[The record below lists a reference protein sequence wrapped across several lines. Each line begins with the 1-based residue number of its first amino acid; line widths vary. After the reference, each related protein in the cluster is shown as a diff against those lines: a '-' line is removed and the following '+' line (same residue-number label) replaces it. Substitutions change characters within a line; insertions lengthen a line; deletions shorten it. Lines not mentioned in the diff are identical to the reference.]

1 MPDMK
6 VKFENTDQYISVF
19 PEETKKML
27 EKLRKAIKQAAPKAE
42 EVISYN
48 MPALKFHGILVYYAA
63 HTSHIG
69 FYPGSA
75 AVQDQ
80 FKKELAAYKTSKGT
94 VQFPAGTQIPV
105 TLVKNIVRFRVS
117 QNLEKAASKKK
128 K

>member
-6 VKFENTDQYISVF
+6 VKFENTDQYISGF
-19 PEETKKML
+19 PEEIRIML
-27 EKLRKAIKQAAPKAE
+27 EKLRDTIRQAAPKAE

-75 AVQDQ
+75 AVQDE
-80 FKKELAAYKTSKGT
+80 FKKELAGYKTSKGT
-94 VQFPAGTQIPV
+94 VQFPLGTQIPV
-105 TLVKNIVRFRVS
+105 ALVKKIVKFRVN
-117 QNLEKAASKKK
+117 QNLEKAAAKKK